1 MKFNKLDLI
10 LYIKNGD
17 LNWILYLIAS
27 LVILIPI
34 AIVFITD
41 NPFSSS
47 FSKIS
52 IGIAFIFVILGK
64 LFALLKKEKGDKSIP
79 IDIGI
84 IIGILIAFISHV
96 LK

>member
-1 MKFNKLDLI
+1 MKFNKLDLM
-10 LYIKNGD
+10 LYIKNGN

-34 AIVFITD
+34 AIVFITG

-64 LFALLKKEKGDKSIP
+64 FFALLKKEKGDKSIP

-84 IIGILIAFISHV
+84 IIGLLIAFIR
-96 LK
+96 

>member
-10 LYIKNGD
+10 LYIKNGN

-34 AIVFITD
+34 AIVLITD
-41 NPFSSS
+41 NPFSLS

-52 IGIAFIFVILGK
+52 IGIAFVFVILGK
-64 LFALLKKEKGDKSIP
+64 FFALLKKEKVDKSIP

-84 IIGILIAFISHV
+84 IIGILIAFIR
-96 LK
+96 